1 MPEPLLT
8 TVSLNEALAH
18 ALRDR
23 ILSGDIA
30 PGTPLPELEVGATYG
45 VARPT
50 VRAALQTLVAMGLLR
65 REPNRSAYIPELSR
79 DDIVDLFFV
88 RRRLECEA
96 VRLLVAR
103 AVRPAPAEQ
112 AVRRLEGLGPRSEWS
127 AVVEADLAFHLA
139 LIDGVGSPRL
149 VRVYALLAN
158 EIRLTLAQLRPSY
171 DSPATLAAEHR
182 VLLDVIGGGDAER
195 AVDLLEAHLDH
206 ALASLTAARS
216 A

>member
-1 MPEPLLT
+1 VPE
-8 TVSLNEALAH
+8 
-18 ALRDR
+18 
-23 ILSGDIA
+23 
-30 PGTPLPELEVGATYG
+30 
-45 VARPT
+45 
-50 VRAALQTLVAMGLLR
+50 LR
-65 REPNRSAYIPELSR
+65 RE
-79 DDIVDLFFV
+79 DIVDLFFV

-112 AVRRLEGLGPRSEWS
+112 AVRRLEKLRPDSEWS
-127 AVVEADLAFHLA
+127 AVVKADLAFHLA
-139 LIDGVGSPRL
+139 LIDGVGSARL
-149 VRVYALLAN
+149 VRVYALLAD

-182 VLLDVIGGGDAER
+182 TLLEAIGARDAER
-195 AVDLLEAHLDH
+195 AVDLLEEHLDD